1 MTTRRAPAPQ
11 LRIGLAGFG
20 TVGQS
25 LARLLLEEG
34 PRIEELH
41 GVKLSLAAIA
51 NRGAARKRQP
61 WVPPGVRW
69 LEDPLALATD
79 PGVDVV
85 VELMGGLEPAGTLV
99 LGALSSGRSVVT
111 ANKLLLAR
119 RGEEIARAA
128 REGRAALGIEA
139 AVAGGIPVLRAL
151 RESFTGDRLLGVT
164 GILNGTCNFVLT
176 EMERTG
182 RAFGEVL
189 AEAQAL
195 GYAEAD
201 PTSDVSGQD
210 AAYKLALLSRM
221 AFAQAVP
228 VEAVRVEGIDRLLP
242 CDFVYAAQ
250 LHRTPRQLGLSRL
263 LPSGRLLL
271 SVRTHMVA
279 VTSILAKVAGPF
291 NAVQLTGEH
300 GGDFVLYGRGAG
312 GAPTATAV
320 LADLVAVAR
329 GGAATAPPLGFE
341 AFAPFAPAGPE
352 ESVAPFYLRFVVRD
366 RPGILAEICRCLAAH
381 GINIEAVWQAPW
393 ADKDALPFVV
403 TLEPVAEAELSRA
416 LSEIAALGFH
426 AAEPLAL
433 PMTP

>member
-1 MTTRRAPAPQ
+1 MTATPPPPPP

-25 LARLLLEEG
+25 LVRLLLEESS
-34 PRIEELH
+34 RLEEVH
-41 GVKLSLAAIA
+41 GVRLSVSAIA
-51 NRGAARKRQP
+51 NRGIERKRQP
-61 WVPPGVRW
+61 WVPAGVRW

-85 VELMGGLEPAGTLV
+85 VELMGGLEPAGTL
-99 LGALSSGRSVVT
+99 LLRSLSAGRSVVT

-119 RGEEIARAA
+119 RGAELARAA
-128 REGRAALGIEA
+128 REGKAVLGIEA

-182 RAFGEVL
+182 RAFPEVL

-221 AFAQAVP
+221 AFAQEVP
-228 VEAVRVEGIDRLLP
+228 VDAIRVEGIDRLLP

-250 LHRTPRQLGLSRL
+250 LHRTPRQLGLARL

-279 VTSILAKVAGPF
+279 VTSLLAKVVGPF
-291 NAVQLTGEH
+291 NAVQVTGEH

-329 GGAATAPPLGFE
+329 GGAGTAPPLG
-341 AFAPFAPAGPE
+341 ADSFAPFAPAGAE

-366 RPGILAEICRCLAAH
+366 RPGILAEICRCLADHA
-381 GINIEAVWQAPW
+381 INIDAVWQAPW

-403 TLEPVAEAELSRA
+403 TLEPVAEAELAAA
-416 LSEIAALGFH
+416 LEEIAALGFH
-426 AAEPLAL
+426 VAVPLAL

>member
-1 MTTRRAPAPQ
+1 MRKDGPDRS
-11 LRIGLAGFG
+11 LSIGLAGFG

-25 LARLLLEEG
+25 LVRLLLEEG
-34 PRIEELH
+34 PRLSAAH
-41 GVKLSLAAIA
+41 GVELRLVAIA
-51 NRGAARKRQP
+51 NRDVARKRVP
-61 WVPPGVRW
+61 WVPPDVRW
-69 LEDPLALATD
+69 LDDPLALAAD

-85 VELMGGLEPAGTLV
+85 VELMGGLEPAGSL
-99 LGALSSGRSVVT
+99 LSAALSAGKGVVT
-111 ANKLLLAR
+111 ANKLLLAH
-119 RGEEIARAA
+119 RGAELARIARERSAP
-128 REGRAALGIEA
+128 LGLEA

-151 RESFTGDRLLGVT
+151 RESFAGDRLVGVT

-182 RAFGEVL
+182 RSFGDVL

-201 PTSDVSGQD
+201 PTSDVSGRD

-221 AFAQAVP
+221 AFGQDVDVDAIPA
-228 VEAVRVEGIDRLLP
+228 EGIDRLLP

-250 LHRTPRQLGLSRL
+250 LHRTPRQLGAARL
-263 LPSGRLLL
+263 LPNGRLLL

-279 VTSILAKVAGPF
+279 TTSVLAKVVGPF
-291 NAVQLTGEH
+291 NAVQVTGEH

-329 GGAATAPPLGFE
+329 GACAAAPPLGFD
-341 AFAPFAPAGPE
+341 AFAPFDPAGSE
-352 ESVAPFYLRFVVRD
+352 EFVAPFYLRFVVKD
-366 RPGILAEICRCLAAH
+366 RPGILADICRVLAAH
-381 GINIEAVWQAPW
+381 RINIEAVWQAPW

-403 TLEPVAEAELSRA
+403 TLEPVAARELEAA
-416 LSEIAALGFH
+416 LLEIEPLGFH
-426 AAEPLAL
+426 VVPPLCL